1 KVLSLLTAAIM
12 GAACF
17 NMNAAA
23 ETSFAAGDVDM
34 DGIVTGHDTAMVS
47 RYLVTDG
54 YTLTDEQLALAD
66 VDGDGEVTQADA
78 DKLYNEMQ
86 VYRLGNVLY
95 EETSEFEDLDDAS
108 AVHRWYMKTYEGMD
122 YNIELDEVQL
132 NIADV
137 NADGKVD
144 KDDVELISKA
154 YAVRCAGMEKILTEN
169 NIYYYSLDP
178 DNAGYLENGYSKI
191 GDVDMDGI
199 VTGHDTAMVSR
210 YLVTDGYT
218 LTDEQLALA
227 DVDGD
232 GEVTQADA
240 DKLYNEMQVYPI
252 GLVLYSEKDYIS
264 IDDGDVI
271 LKYIANTGAGI
282 DYPMTQIQMNLA
294 DIDADGNVTLDDAT
308 LDLTIYAM
316 RHAGMHK
323 ELDARTVYYYTFEEN
338 DPGFLNN
345 IN

>member
-1 KVLSLLTAAIM
+1 MIKEKMVFMKGIKVLSLLTAAIM

-23 ETSFAAGDVDM
+23 ETSFAA
-34 DGIVTGHDTAMVS
+34 
-47 RYLVTDG
+47 
-54 YTLTDEQLALAD
+54 
-66 VDGDGEVTQADA
+66 
-78 DKLYNEMQ
+78 
-86 VYRLGNVLY
+86 
-95 EETSEFEDLDDAS
+95 
-108 AVHRWYMKTYEGMD
+108 
-122 YNIELDEVQL
+122 
-132 NIADV
+132 
-137 NADGKVD
+137 
-144 KDDVELISKA
+144 
-154 YAVRCAGMEKILTEN
+154 
-169 NIYYYSLDP
+169 
-178 DNAGYLENGYSKI
+178 